1 MIGFDAKKLASF
13 GRKPMNAIGR
23 WESVMRSMRK
33 SQRAE
38 AAKGRQPVIDLTV
51 VCFFVTFFRENT
63 LQINSDYGT
72 LEDRV
77 MIKK

>member
-1 MIGFDAKKLASF
+1 MQG
-13 GRKPMNAIGR
+13 
-23 WESVMRSMRK
+23 V
-33 SQRAE
+33 E
-38 AAKGRQPVIDLTV
+38 AAKGRQPVIDMMV